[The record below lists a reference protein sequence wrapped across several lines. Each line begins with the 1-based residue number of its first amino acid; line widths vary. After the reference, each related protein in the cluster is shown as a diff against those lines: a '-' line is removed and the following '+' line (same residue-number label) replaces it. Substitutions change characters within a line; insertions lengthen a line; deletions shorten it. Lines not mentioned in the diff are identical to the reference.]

1 MIVVA
6 GIKTHF
12 FMKTQILTSMFLIVA
27 AALGQAREFTDLQG
41 RKLDAEL
48 VSVAGGQATLKRQ
61 ADGRVF
67 TVPVA
72 SFSAADQK
80 FMNSFAAANLSYVFD
95 VTYTKKKLDS
105 VKRSYGATVQTVE
118 NWAYKLE
125 MRNRQPVEL
134 QNLRVDYW
142 LFRKEDQGQGKG
154 ASRVATS
161 GSHKIESVK
170 GSAAYAF
177 DTLPVELS
185 KSKLEGNFI
194 YIDGSRPRSQD
205 VMGGIVVRV
214 FDPSNRE
221 VFKFAT
227 DEALYAAATG
237 RTRGSNSNAGMAR
250 PK

>member
-1 MIVVA
+1 M
-6 GIKTHF
+6 KTH
-12 FMKTQILTSMFLIVA
+12 TLASLCLIVA
-27 AALGQAREFTDLQG
+27 ATLAQAREFTDLQG
-41 RKLDAEL
+41 RKLDAE
-48 VSVAGGQATLKRQ
+48 VISVAGGQASLKRM

-72 SFSAADQK
+72 SFSEADQK
-80 FMNSFAAANLSYVFD
+80 FMNTFAAANLSYVFD

-105 VKRSYGATVQTVE
+105 VKRSFGATVETVE
-118 NWAYKLE
+118 SWAYKLE
-125 MRNRQPVEL
+125 MRNKQAVEL

-142 LFRKEDQGQGKG
+142 LFRKEDEGQGKG

-177 DTLPVELS
+177 ETLPVDLS
-185 KSKLEGNFI
+185 KRKLEGNFI
-194 YIDGSRPRSQD
+194 YIDGTRPRSQD

-214 FDPSNRE
+214 YDPSNRE
-221 VFKFAT
+221 VFKYAT
-227 DEALYAAATG
+227 DENLYAAAVG
-237 RTRGSNSNAGMAR
+237 KTRGSDSNSGVAK